1 MQNIHTPEQAIEA
14 FFQAFNTHDGEAYIQ
29 SLHFPHIRINAKGQ
43 VNILKD
49 ASEQP
54 PLENALAYL
63 AKHEGWHH
71 STLDQVERVQ
81 ESETKVHFKI
91 QFSRFKADG
100 TCYAVHKSLWVVTRK
115 DNQWG
120 VLARSSFAP

>member
-1 MQNIHTPEQAIEA
+1 MQNIDTAEKAIEA
-14 FFQAFNTHDGEAYIQ
+14 FFQAFNSHDGQAYVK
-29 SLHFPHIRINAKGQ
+29 SLHFPHIRINAAGE
-43 VNILKD
+43 VNILKTV
-49 ASEQP
+49 AEQP
-54 PLENALAYL
+54 PLENALAWL
-63 AKHEGWHH
+63 AKHEDWHH

-81 ESETKVHFKI
+81 ESENKVHFKI

-100 TCYAVHKSLWVVTRK
+100 SLYAVHKSLWVITKK